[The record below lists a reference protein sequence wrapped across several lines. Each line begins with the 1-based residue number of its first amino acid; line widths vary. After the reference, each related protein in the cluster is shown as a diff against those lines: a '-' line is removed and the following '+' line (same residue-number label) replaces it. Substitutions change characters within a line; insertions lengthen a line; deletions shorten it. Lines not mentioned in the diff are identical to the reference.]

1 MDFHLISLIIITLLN
16 FFLGFL
22 VWQNDK
28 KNITNRSFGIFIFSV
43 ILWTIVLYVSD
54 LSSQAPNA
62 LFWNKLTLV
71 LGILFATTF
80 AYFCLIFIRKEG
92 FSIVL
97 RTPFSLIILGFIIF
111 LILVTL
117 FTNLIVKKIE
127 FYEWGTNIVTGN
139 LYLLVAIDYLGS
151 AAVGIGSLISK
162 YRKSSGV
169 EKKQVQF
176 LLLGFLLSAVGIL
189 ATNVILPLI
198 TGTNPFARYGPYF
211 ITFFIVFT
219 TYAITR
225 HHLLGIRVVLTEIL
239 VGAIGLVLL
248 VQAIIAETLAW
259 KIFGFILLILF
270 GILGYLLIKTTL
282 DEIRRRQEI
291 EKLSEQIKIA
301 NIRLESA
308 LKALEKLDK
317 AKTEFLSIASHQLR
331 TPLTAIKGYLS
342 MIQEGIYGRFS
353 EEFNEILNKIYLSN
367 TRLIDLV
374 NSLLDISRIEM
385 GRMEFKFEEIQIGKI
400 IESII
405 EELSIQAKQ
414 KNLYL
419 KFEKPKRPLPKIRAD
434 ESKIRQVILNL
445 IDNAIRYTE
454 KGGVT
459 IKVKNLI
466 SAIQISVRD
475 TGIGLTPKEVES
487 LFGMYA
493 RGKGMSIFPEGA
505 GLGLYVARKLLEA
518 HLGRIWAES
527 AGKNKGSTFYVDL
540 PVR

>member
-1 MDFHLISLIIITLLN
+1 MDFHLVSLILITLVNL
-16 FFLGFL
+16 FLGFL
-22 VWQNDK
+22 VWQNNK
-28 KNITNRSFGIFIFSV
+28 RNIINRSFGIFILSV
-43 ILWTIVLYVSD
+43 ILWTIILYVSD
-54 LSSQAPNA
+54 LPSQASNA
-62 LFWNKLTLV
+62 LFWNKLTLA
-71 LGILFATTF
+71 LGVLFATTF
-80 AYFCLIFIRKEG
+80 AYFCLVFIRKEG

-97 RTPFSLIILGFIIF
+97 KPPLSFIIPGFIIF
-111 LILVTL
+111 LVSITL
-117 FTNLIVKKIE
+117 FTNLIVKEIE

-139 LYLLVAIDYLGS
+139 LYLLVAIDY
-151 AAVGIGSLISK
+151 IGSTAIGLGTLVSK
-162 YRKSSGV
+162 YRKSTGI

-176 LLLGFLLSAVGIL
+176 LFLGFSLSAAGIL
-189 ATNVILPLI
+189 ITNLILPLI
-198 TGTNPFARYGPYF
+198 TGINPFAKYGPYF

-225 HHLLGIRVVLTEIL
+225 HHLLGIRVILTEIL

-248 VQAIIAETLAW
+248 VQAITAETLGW
-259 KIFGFILLILF
+259 KIFGFVLLILF
-270 GILGYLLIKTTL
+270 AILGYLLIKATL
-282 DEIRRRQEI
+282 NEIRRREEV
-291 EKLSEQIKIA
+291 EKLSEQIRIS
-301 NIRLESA
+301 NIRLEAA
-308 LKALEKLDK
+308 LKALERLDK

-342 MIQEGIYGRFS
+342 MIQEGLYGKYSR
-353 EEFNEILNKIYLSN
+353 ELNEILNKIYLSN

-385 GRMEFKFEEIQIGKI
+385 GRMEFKFEEIQIEKL

-419 KFEKPKRPLPKIRAD
+419 KFEKPERPLPKVKID

-459 IKVKNLI
+459 VKVKNLI

-475 TGIGLTPKEVES
+475 TGIGLTPKEIES

-527 AGKNKGSTFYVDL
+527 AGKDKGSTFYVDL
-540 PVR
+540 PIR

>member
-1 MDFHLISLIIITLLN
+1 
-16 FFLGFL
+16 
-22 VWQNDK
+22 
-28 KNITNRSFGIFIFSV
+28 
-43 ILWTIVLYVSD
+43 
-54 LSSQAPNA
+54 
-62 LFWNKLTLV
+62 
-71 LGILFATTF
+71 
-80 AYFCLIFIRKEG
+80 
-92 FSIVL
+92 
-97 RTPFSLIILGFIIF
+97 
-111 LILVTL
+111 
-117 FTNLIVKKIE
+117 
-127 FYEWGTNIVTGN
+127 
-139 LYLLVAIDYLGS
+139 
-151 AAVGIGSLISK
+151 
-162 YRKSSGV
+162 
-169 EKKQVQF
+169 
-176 LLLGFLLSAVGIL
+176 
-189 ATNVILPLI
+189 
-198 TGTNPFARYGPYF
+198 
-211 ITFFIVFT
+211 
-219 TYAITR
+219 
-225 HHLLGIRVVLTEIL
+225 
-239 VGAIGLVLL
+239 
-248 VQAIIAETLAW
+248 
-259 KIFGFILLILF
+259 
-270 GILGYLLIKTTL
+270 
-282 DEIRRRQEI
+282 
-291 EKLSEQIKIA
+291 
-301 NIRLESA
+301 
-308 LKALEKLDK
+308 
-317 AKTEFLSIASHQLR
+317 
-331 TPLTAIKGYLS
+331 

>member
-1 MDFHLISLIIITLLN
+1 MITS
-16 FFLGFL
+16 
-22 VWQNDK
+22 WE
-28 KNITNRSFGIFIFSV
+28 TIFIMVIGFIGFFSGIIV
-43 ILWTIVLYVSD
+43 YFKAPKKKVNQIFTFFTLSVLIWILG
-54 LSSQAPNA
+54 A
-62 LFWNKLTLV
+62 F
-71 LGILFATTF
+71 
-80 AYFCLIFIRKEG
+80 
-92 FSIVL
+92 FSEIPKNL
-97 RTPFSLIILGFIIF
+97 KFSLILSRITYLGVLLAATFLFYFSFYFPKETILEKKWKYLTAGITIIF
-111 LILVTL
+111 FLLTFFSNLVIKGIILQSWG
-117 FTNLIVKKIE
+117 FNLE
-127 FYEWGTNIVTGN
+127 FGN
-139 LYLLVAIDYLGS
+139 LYYPFIVYCIFLVIVAIRKFLKNFK
-151 AAVGIGSLISK
+151 ISSPLERLQLR
-162 YRKSSGV
+162 Y
-169 EKKQVQF
+169 
-176 LLLGFLLSAVGIL
+176 LLLGIIIFVAASIIV
-189 ATNVILPLI
+189 NVIIRAVIGSDIYYRFGNYSAIFLV
-198 TGTNPFARYGPYF
+198 
-211 ITFFIVFT
+211 VFT
-219 TYAITR
+219 AFAITR
-225 HHLLGIRVVLTEIL
+225 YHLFEIRLILTEIL
-239 VGAIGLVLL
+239 VGAIGIILL
-248 VQAIIAETLAW
+248 IQVITAETLGRR
-259 KIFGFILLILF
+259 IFSSIILILF
-270 GILGYLLIKTTL
+270 SIFGYLLIKTTL
-282 DEIRRRQEI
+282 EEIRRRQEI

-405 EELSIQAKQ
+405 EELSIQAKE

-419 KFEKPKRPLPKIRAD
+419 KFEKPRRPLPKIRAD